1 MKTINDYKV
10 TQNSDGSWQVIGIIG
25 LREEFLF
32 NFSTEPGITAQKL
45 RERTELEL
53 RIRDYAI
60 DERNVAVEFNEDMDS
75 IRKLMR
81 SALRTLDGD
90 AGEATKKLPIIQS
103 ECLVSQTIMKT
114 YSLEIQRKQV
124 GIKAKGI
131 KNA

>member
-1 MKTINDYKV
+1 MKTINDYKI
-10 TQNSDGSWQVIGIIG
+10 TQNTDGSWQVIGISG

-32 NFSTEPGITAQKL
+32 NIDVPNVTADEL
-45 RERTELEL
+45 RKRVELEL
-53 RIRDYAI
+53 KRYDIEI
-60 DERNVAVEFNEDMDS
+60 DERNVAAEFNEDMDS

-90 AGEATKKLPIIQS
+90 TDEATKKLPIIQS

-114 YSLEIQRKQV
+114 YSLEIQRRQV

>member
-1 MKTINDYKV
+1 MKTINDYKI
-10 TQNSDGSWQVIGIIG
+10 TQNTDGSWQVIGIIG

-45 RERTELEL
+45 RERAELEL

-90 AGEATKKLPIIQS
+90 ADEATRKLPIIQS

>member
-10 TQNSDGSWQVIGIIG
+10 TQNIDGSWRVSGIVG

-32 NFSTEPGITAQKL
+32 NVRVEDGITAQKL
-45 RERTELEL
+45 RERVELEL
-53 RIRDYAI
+53 KCRDIKI
-60 DERNVAVEFNEDMDS
+60 DERNVAVEFDEDMDS

-90 AGEATKKLPIIQS
+90 ADEATKKLPIIQS